1 MIIYSKKA
9 LRIQY
14 EDNEIIK
21 ILDDYISHNDVEM
34 FSYIQFCK
42 FLFNYADEHNK
53 LGKEKNISYL
63 SVEMMPE
70 DYRRVSRII
79 WEKIWNREIII
90 DFYKDPYNQNYVD
103 DTRFIIIRKKQDG
116 K

>member
-9 LRIQY
+9 LCIQY

-21 ILDDYISHNDVEM
+21 ILDDYISQNNVGR
-34 FSYIQFCK
+34 FSYIQFCNY
-42 FLFNYADEHNK
+42 LFNYADEHNK
-53 LGKEKNISYL
+53 LGKEKNVTYL
-63 SVEMMPE
+63 SVEMIPE
-70 DYRRVSRII
+70 DFRRVSRII

-103 DTRFIIIRKKQDG
+103 DTRFIILRSKKDG
-116 K
+116 E